1 LANKTALFLLDYF
14 HQVFQNINAN
24 TNTTNSKSKKQGKK
38 KKKNIKYKLAVLNE
52 EVEVTCLPTGYS
64 TGFPPSP
71 GHCDDCHKNLD
82 ESGGGT
88 VLICG
93 HGFHWHCYGKM
104 EYACRHCEEYYKN
117 GINKNVSSFLHR
129 LEKGVDTFTDD
140 DGIEEVEESQ
150 EDSEDN
156 IEVKEDSQEKH
167 KIVSNLQIA
176 LEYIDKW

>member
-1 LANKTALFLLDYF
+1 ML
-14 HQVFQNINAN
+14 
-24 TNTTNSKSKKQGKK
+24 TNRLQYR
-38 KKKNIKYKLAVLNE
+38 I
-52 EVEVTCLPTGYS
+52 
-64 TGFPPSP
+64 PPSP
-71 GHCDDCHKNLD
+71 GLCDDCHKNLD

-129 LEKGVDTFTDD
+129 LEKDVDIFTND
-140 DGIEEVEESQ
+140 DGIEKVEESQ

-156 IEVKEDSQEKH
+156 IEVEEHLQEKY
-167 KIVSNLQIA
+167 IVASNLQNA
-176 LEYIDKW
+176 LDDIDKW